1 MGGGEL
7 VNLMGKSA
15 WVAPGYAAA
24 RMVEAIVL
32 NQKRYFPCSAYLSGQ
47 YGMEDIFFGVPVKL
61 GAGGIENILEIE
73 LNTQEKLLIEQSA
86 ESIRENIRFLY
97 SKNIL

>member
-1 MGGGEL
+1 
-7 VNLMGKSA
+7 
-15 WVAPGYAAA
+15 
-24 RMVEAIVL
+24 
-32 NQKRYFPCSAYLSGQ
+32 
-47 YGMEDIFFGVPVKL
+47 MEDIFFGVPVKL